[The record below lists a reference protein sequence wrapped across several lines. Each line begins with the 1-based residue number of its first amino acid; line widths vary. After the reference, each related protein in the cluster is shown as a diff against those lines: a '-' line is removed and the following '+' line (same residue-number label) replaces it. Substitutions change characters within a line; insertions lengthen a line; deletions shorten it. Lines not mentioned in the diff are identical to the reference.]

1 MERRNQIL
9 RSASQVLIAALMAG
23 CSAFVCMRALGFE
36 LGWVGV
42 YLAAALSAALV
53 QLGRKGLVRGLGAA
67 ALILGV
73 SGLLLAKS
81 LSGIISALQFVA
93 ENGILSGENLALH
106 AAAGQNFGLLA
117 AILLGAVF
125 SLLLRSSPGT
135 PFVLMA
141 LLAAVICSLALNEN
155 LSVWMAVPGIM
166 AGIAAFALPVS
177 GRFGGVR
184 LAALI
189 PAAVLTLIAMLFV
202 PAQRTTWAP
211 MENAA
216 NELRSIMEDYIQF
229 TEQRVAFSINEKGY
243 DRAGMISDHVVAM
256 LGGPADPHAE
266 PVMQVESE
274 GDLLLRGSI
283 KRAYT
288 GYSWVDDQAK
298 ARYLY
303 YDFTH
308 RNVRGDVFGMNI
320 AEDDPNFGAFTAKV
334 TMLSG
339 GTSTLFVPAH
349 LNQFS
354 MELSDAVYYNSIGEI
369 FLTREVEA
377 GDTYEFSAL
386 RPLDDNALMRAAA
399 AGQLA
404 SDPAYEQMLA
414 EYTSLP
420 AGIDE
425 SVYALAVEL
434 TKNDTNPAAKAL
446 SIQNHLARN
455 YKYTLD
461 GSYPENGRDFVSWFL
476 NDSKEGYC
484 SYFASAMTVLSRI
497 AGLPARYVEGYY
509 VKDGQTI
516 LTGENAHAWVEI
528 YLNGVGWTA
537 FDPTARAMQAQGDMA
552 RQGGDEESNSDP
564 DDHEG
569 TPPDNT
575 PTPSVPPG
583 DGEPTPT
590 PDPNQGSQDNPT
602 PSPEPSSEPSS
613 QPEDQDNPFA
623 GTNDQD
629 DWNGSSKQNKKKNP
643 AWLWILLGVLFFL
656 LLIAAAV
663 LVLHRR
669 LEMTDPLRM
678 CVKTRSAQTAAL
690 ILYRA
695 ILTLLSQAG
704 QLPVS
709 GETPLQFARRVVKS
723 MPNEHYEAFVEEVVR
738 SRYSG
743 KNVTRATIDL
753 GRNAYQAFLM
763 SMNRGERLR
772 YTLRRVL
779 YGIGSTE
786 SIP

>member
-36 LGWVGV
+36 LGWALV

-53 QLGRKGLVRGLGAA
+53 QLGRKGIAWGVGAA
-67 ALILGV
+67 VLILG
-73 SGLLLAKS
+73 SGGALLLKS
-81 LSGIISALQFVA
+81 LPGIVSAMQTVS
-93 ENGILSGENLALH
+93 ESGILSGENIALH
-106 AAAGQNFGLLA
+106 AAAGQNFGLFA
-117 AILLGAVF
+117 AVFLGAVF
-125 SLLLRSSPGT
+125 ALLIRNSSGT
-135 PFVLMA
+135 PFVLMV

-155 LSVWMAVPGIM
+155 LSVWLAVPGLM
-166 AGIAAFALPVS
+166 AGIAAFALPTG

-189 PAAVLTLIAMLFV
+189 PAAVLVLIAMLFV

-211 MENAA
+211 MENLA
-216 NELRSIMEDYIQF
+216 NELRSVMEDYIRF
-229 TEQRVAFSINEKGY
+229 TEQRVAFSINEQGY
-243 DRAGMISDHVVAM
+243 DRAGMISDQVVAM
-256 LGGPADPHAE
+256 LGGPAEPHEDA
-266 PVMQVESE
+266 VMQVESQ

-308 RNVRGDVFGMNI
+308 RNVRSDVFGMNLSE
-320 AEDDPNFGAFTAKV
+320 EDANFEPFTAKL

-349 LNQFS
+349 LKQFS

-369 FLTREVEA
+369 FLTREVEP
-377 GDTYEFSAL
+377 GDTYELSAF

-404 SDPAYEQMLA
+404 TDPAYEQMLA

-446 SIQNHLARN
+446 AIQNHLAKN

-461 GSYPENGRDFVSWFL
+461 GGYPENGRDFVSWFL
-476 NDSKEGYC
+476 NDAKEGYC

-497 AGLPARYVEGYY
+497 AGMPARYVEGYY
-509 VKDGQTI
+509 VRDGQSI

-537 FDPTARAMQAQGDMA
+537 FDPTARAMEAQGDMA
-552 RQGGDEESNSDP
+552 QQGGDQTSDP
-564 DDHEG
+564 DDHDG
-569 TPPDNT
+569 TPPDAT
-575 PTPSVPPG
+575 PTPSVPPS
-583 DGEPTPT
+583 DGAPTPT
-590 PDPNQGSQDNPT
+590 PDPDQGNQDNPE
-602 PSPEPSSEPSS
+602 PSPEPSPEPD
-613 QPEDQDNPFA
+613 EQDNPFA
-623 GTNDQD
+623 GADDQD
-629 DWNGSSKQNKKKNP
+629 DLSSNSKQNKKKNL
-643 AWLWILLGVLFFL
+643 AWLWILPGILFFL

-663 LVLHRR
+663 YILRRR
-669 LEMTDPLRM
+669 LKMTDPLYM
-678 CVKTRSAQTAAL
+678 CVQTRSAQTAAL

-704 QLPVS
+704 QIPAS
-709 GETPLQFARRVVKS
+709 GETPLQFAERVAKS
-723 MPNEHYEAFVEEVVR
+723 MPNEHYAAFVEEVVR

-753 GRNAYQAFLM
+753 GRSAYQAFLL

-772 YTLRRVL
+772 YHIRRVL
-779 YGIGSTE
+779 HGIGSTE
-786 SIP
+786 MIP